1 MAVSPGNASI
11 EYVKF
16 VIKDKKYIPTLDTQK
31 LLDSIGGT
39 QALEIMTTLFY
50 QEMFK
55 NPHMEKFFM
64 KTKVKLHANRL
75 AFWVAEK
82 MGGVAETEEFEYCK
96 TDCNPNCMVSESNE
110 LLDFD
115 SLQLREEDELSTQ
128 PTGKQLFKNNVVE
141 NGIKD
146 CPLWVHR
153 HPWSNEREMSRDI
166 KNGQT
171 LKIPQGRRG
180 FSMHRNFI
188 VHDRSTAHFAGWHC
202 PKREDIKVGEHFK
215 LDDCR
220 IWLRLHFWACRRAG
234 LFPKKD
240 DDVNLKIENH
250 LLDDSERIK
259 SVSETVKSQFQDWY
273 CRFLAHFVRIYEN
286 SAPMFVHNE
295 LMWSS
300 SIQNIQKY
308 NTDIEQGSSG
318 MDDIIGVLNPKN
330 ATKKLSKEEQNWIRA
345 NHKWPYQ

>member
-1 MAVSPGNASI
+1 MAASPGNAST

-16 VIKDKKYIPTLDTQK
+16 IIKDKKYIPTLATQK
-31 LLDSIGGT
+31 LLDDIGGT
-39 QALEIMTTLFY
+39 QALQTMTTLFY

-64 KTKVKLHANRL
+64 KTKVMLHANRL

-96 TDCNPNCMVSESNE
+96 TDCNPTCMVSSSNE

-115 SLQLREEDELSTQ
+115 SLKLREEDELSAQ
-128 PTGKQLFKNNVVE
+128 PTGKQIFKNNVVP

-166 KNGQT
+166 ENGQT
-171 LKIPQGRRG
+171 LKVPQGRRG

-234 LFPKKD
+234 LFPEND
-240 DDVNLKIENH
+240 DGKRIQSA
-250 LLDDSERIK
+250 SE
-259 SVSETVKSQFQDWY
+259 SVKFKFQDWY

-308 NTDIEQGSSG
+308 NKDIERGSSG
-318 MDDIIGVLNPKN
+318 MDDVIGVLNPKIVI
-330 ATKKLSKEEQNWIRA
+330 KRLSKEEQKWIHA
-345 NHKWPYQ
+345 NTKWPYQ